1 MKHSVSQGQA
11 SQRFSRG
18 DLELA
23 SIPQLLT
30 PLALPPDPMPSICMP
45 PALWGSAGW
54 GWDGKD
60 ISESEALGCHE
71 KFRDDTLVF
80 KNKQTKKPAPGK
92 TDEICSPGEAAQGI
106 RKPHFLTIVGSPQ
119 ISSRG
124 SLR

>member
-30 PLALPPDPMPSICMP
+30 PLALPPDPMPSICVP

-80 KNKQTKKPAPGK
+80 KNKQKSQRQARQMRFAPQGK
-92 TDEICSPGEAAQGI
+92 QHRVLESPT
-106 RKPHFLTIVGSPQ
+106 F
-119 ISSRG
+119 
-124 SLR
+124 